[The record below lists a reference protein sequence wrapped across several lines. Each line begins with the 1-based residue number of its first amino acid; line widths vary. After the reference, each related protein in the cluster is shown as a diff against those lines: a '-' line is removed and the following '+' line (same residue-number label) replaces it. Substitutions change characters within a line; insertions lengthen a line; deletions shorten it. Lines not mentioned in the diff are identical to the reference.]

1 MNDTA
6 AASTATTGG
15 RAPPFGAWERMLAGR
30 YLRAKRSQGGVALI
44 SIISFTGI
52 MVAVAVLIVVM
63 SVMNGFRAELLNKI
77 LGFNGHIFVTGGVL
91 DGPARDPTVQ
101 RILKVPGVTQA
112 IPVIGFAQLTFV
124 AAIIGTVMAV
134 VMSHRARRP
143 RHTFV
148 ASTIALTALSI
159 VPDVTADAHTATK
172 FVLALT
178 HVVAASIVIPA
189 LASRLTD

>member
-1 MNDTA
+1 M
-6 AASTATTGG
+6 TATTTLASGPATLP
-15 RAPPFGAWERMLAGR
+15 APASQRSTTKQIRRTGVLAGI
-30 YLRAKRSQGGVALI
+30 AA
-44 SIISFTGI
+44 
-52 MVAVAVLIVVM
+52 AVATSTTAAVA
-63 SVMNGFRAELLNKI
+63 SA
-77 LGFNGHIFVTGGVL
+77 L
-91 DGPARDPTVQ
+91 DVS
-101 RILKVPGVTQA
+101 LKVGGEA

-148 ASTIALTALSI
+148 VSTIALTALSI

-172 FVLALT
+172 LVLALT